1 MTRPFRLRPCE
12 WVVIAYFGLAAVRTA
27 PRAHWTWLAAI
38 AIFAGAGSCALAL
51 AETRTGRR
59 AFAMARDWFALPF
72 LLIAYW
78 SVAWV
83 RDGVAIHSFQGS
95 WIVLD
100 RFLFRDLG
108 LKAAIELFGPLLP
121 FLLEICYGLLYTLP
135 IAALA
140 VLYAGGQ
147 RPRAERFLFVLLLG
161 AFATDTLMPLFP
173 STDPRL
179 RFPGEDLPVWLT
191 ASRALNLWLLN
202 HFDIR
207 ASVFPS
213 GHVTTGLSTA
223 FGMWLAW
230 PERKRV
236 GLAFFLIACAVAL
249 AAVYGRYH
257 YLADALG
264 GAGVSLAAAGAG
276 ARLYRRGSGGS
287 AGLTAPRPE

>member
-1 MTRPFRLRPCE
+1 MNRPFRLRPCE

-38 AIFAGAGSCALAL
+38 AIFAGVGSCALAR

-59 AFAMARDWFALPF
+59 ALAMARDWLALPF
-72 LLIAYW
+72 VLIAYW
-78 SVAWV
+78 SVDWV

-108 LKAAIELFGPLLP
+108 LKAAIEFFGPLLP
-121 FLLEICYGLLYTLP
+121 FALEFCYALLYTLP

-140 VLYAGGQ
+140 VLYAGGK
-147 RPRAERFLFVLLLG
+147 RSRVERFLFVLLLG
-161 AFATDTLMPLFP
+161 VFTTDTLMPLFP

-179 RFPGEDLPVWLT
+179 RFPGEDLPAWMT
-191 ASRALNLWLLN
+191 ASRALNLWLLS

-213 GHVTTGLSTA
+213 GHVTTGLATA
-223 FGMWLAW
+223 LGMWLAW
-230 PERKRV
+230 PERKRA
-236 GLAFFLIACAVAL
+236 GLAFFLVACAVAL

-264 GAGVSLAAAGAG
+264 GA
-276 ARLYRRGSGGS
+276 
-287 AGLTAPRPE
+287 

>member
-1 MTRPFRLRPCE
+1 VSRPFRLRPCE
-12 WVVIAYFGLAAVRTA
+12 WVLIAYFGIAAVRTA
-27 PRAHWTWLAAI
+27 PRAQWVWLAAI
-38 AIFAGAGSCALAL
+38 AIFAGAGSCALAR

-59 AFAMARDWFALPF
+59 VFAMARDWLALPF
-72 LLIAYW
+72 VLIAYW

-108 LKAAIELFGPLLP
+108 LKAAIESFGPLLP
-121 FLLEICYGLLYTLP
+121 FGLEVCYGLLYILP
-135 IAALA
+135 MAALA
-140 VLYAGGQ
+140 ALYAGGR

-161 AFATDTLMPLFP
+161 TFTTDTLMPLFP

-179 RFPGEDLPVWLT
+179 RFPGEDLPAWLT
-191 ASRALNLWLLN
+191 AGRALNLWVLD

-213 GHVTTGLSTA
+213 GHVTAALSTA

-236 GLAFFLIACAVAL
+236 GLAFFLMACAVAL

-264 GAGVSLAAAGAG
+264 GAAVSLAAAGAG
-276 ARLYRRGSGGS
+276 ALLYRGRSGES
-287 AGLTAPRPE
+287 AARAAPRPE